1 MDVTKE
7 LIFDHFA
14 KNTSPLQRKEIERW
28 LLSRENEEQF
38 YKWLE
43 EWESNH
49 LQYTAETELAAC
61 EFAFFLQSNPNQED
75 SEENADEVLEVKSTF
90 RWYWAAATILFV
102 LTVSAVIF
110 RKAIMY
116 KSYETGYGEIARH
129 VLPDGSEVKLN
140 TNSVLLVPRWGF
152 GASNREVLLTGDASF
167 SVKHT
172 IDNKRFIVKTP
183 KEIEV
188 VVLGT
193 EFTVYARKH
202 FSKVILETG
211 KVQLLYKEDSKQK
224 GLTMKPGEL
233 VTFGKSNK
241 PQLKTT
247 QQAEGYSEW
256 EERRFVFE
264 ETTLEEIAYLLHENY
279 GLTIDIKG
287 EELPGRMLMGSFR
300 ANNVDELLQS
310 ISELLDISVV
320 RQGNHVQ
327 LSDQ

>member
-28 LLSRENEEQF
+28 LLINENEEQF

-49 LQYTAETELAAC
+49 LQYTAETESAAR
-61 EFAFFLQSNPNQED
+61 EFSFFLQNNPGEED
-75 SEENADEVLEVKSTF
+75 SEASIEEVFEVRNSFK
-90 RWYWAAATILFV
+90 WYWVAATVLFV
-102 LTVSAVIF
+102 LAVGGIF
-110 RKAIMY
+110 RNSILY
-116 KSYETGYGEIARH
+116 KTYKTGYGEIARH

-140 TNSVLLVPRWGF
+140 TNSVLQVPRWGF
-152 GASNREVLLTGDASF
+152 GDTNREVLLTGDASF

-183 KEIEV
+183 KELEV

-247 QQAEGYSEW
+247 RQAEGYSEW

-264 ETTLEEIAYLLHENY
+264 ETTLEEIAYLLNENY

-287 EELPGRMLMGSFR
+287 DELPGRMLMGSFR